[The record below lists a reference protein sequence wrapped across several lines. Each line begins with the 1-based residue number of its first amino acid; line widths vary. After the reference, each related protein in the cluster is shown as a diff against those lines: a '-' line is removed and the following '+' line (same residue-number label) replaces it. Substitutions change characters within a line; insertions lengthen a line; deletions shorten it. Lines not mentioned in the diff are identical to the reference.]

1 MNRNFSLI
9 LLLACLIGFALGI
22 VELFKLRFE
31 TGDVYPEYSS
41 LRNDPLGASAFYE
54 SLGRLPGMSADRDFS
69 VNGELPAGSG
79 IAYLHLAGDSG
90 DWKALTEETFKE
102 IESFLRHGGRL
113 VVALFPKTTE
123 LFKSSSRERKP
134 EVKKTASQPAEKSGP
149 GKPGRKREKTKGA
162 TGERWVSLKERWGLE
177 FGFKKLAPGPGGS
190 YEPVFAANNDEPS
203 LPDFVTWHSGL
214 VFTNLDPAW
223 RVIYSRDSSPVLIE
237 RKFGAGSVVFSTDTY
252 FISNEALRKERH
264 AELLAWLIG
273 SCRRAVFD
281 EAHLGIVEAP
291 GVASLMR
298 RYHLHGLVAGLLLLA
313 GLFIW
318 KNLAGFAPPGPE
330 EKADAYVAGKDSAA
344 GFVNLLRRHVAPRE
358 LLNVCVAEWG
368 KSFPRQM
375 VSPARRERVQA
386 VINAEKARP
395 PRERDS
401 VRAYLAICEALKKGA
416 GVTVSVPASNSAPSA
431 AENKAP

>member
-1 MNRNFSLI
+1 MNRTFSLV
-9 LLLACLIGFALGI
+9 LLLFCLIGFALGI
-22 VELFKLRFE
+22 AELFKLRFE
-31 TGDVYPEYSS
+31 SGDVYPAYSS
-41 LRNDPLGASAFYE
+41 LRTDPLGASAFYE
-54 SLGRLPGMSADRDFS
+54 SLDRLPGISAGRDLS

-79 IAYLHLAGDSG
+79 VAYLHLAGDSG
-90 DWKALTEETFKE
+90 DWKELPEETFKE

-113 VVALFPKTTE
+113 VVALFPETTE
-123 LFKSSSRERKP
+123 LFKSSSQERKQS
-134 EVKKTASQPAEKSGP
+134 VKKTDGQPAEKSGR
-149 GKPGRKREKTKGA
+149 GKPDGKRQKTKGE

-177 FGFKKLAPGPGGS
+177 FAFKKLVPGPGGS
-190 YEPVFAANNDEPS
+190 YEPIFVANNDESS
-203 LPDFVTWHSGL
+203 LPDFVSWHSGL
-214 VFTNLDPAW
+214 VITNLDQAW

-252 FISNEALRKERH
+252 FISNEALQKERH

-273 SCRRAVFD
+273 PCRRVVFD
-281 EAHLGIVEAP
+281 EAHLGIVETP

-358 LLNVCVAEWG
+358 LLNVCLAEWE
-368 KSFPRQM
+368 KSFPRQII
-375 VSPARRERVQA
+375 SPARRERVQA
-386 VINAEKARP
+386 VVDAEKARP

-416 GVTVSVPASNSAPSA
+416 GARVSISASNSEPRP
-431 AENKAP
+431 AENKVL